1 MMATQLS
8 TQRSLM
14 ITSSPGF
21 NCCGGTQ
28 HTGFYNLDSSLQ
40 LSFCGL
46 FVFMLLLDMYV
57 LQQWLTQ
64 QCNRLKSEKKY
75 AISGSP
81 QRAKCYV
88 SINFLPGSEEAESE
102 DNFSK
107 TTLFSIQI
115 CCNTFQFQITVA
127 RVLVSLLK
135 NNYIFAPGLKN
146 GKK

>member
-1 MMATQLS
+1 MKNLVKIVSRNPALYHFKSQLLVLES
-8 TQRSLM
+8 PRCDLIPHHRHDDVLVVVNLRMVFFQPHFPLPEDKMIDNDGPHSYLLKRSLM

-64 QCNRLKSEKKY
+64 QSNRLKFEKDT
-75 AISGSP
+75 I
-81 QRAKCYV
+81 
-88 SINFLPGSEEAESE
+88 
-102 DNFSK
+102 
-107 TTLFSIQI
+107 
-115 CCNTFQFQITVA
+115 
-127 RVLVSLLK
+127 
-135 NNYIFAPGLKN
+135 
-146 GKK
+146 

>member
-64 QCNRLKSEKKY
+64 QCNRLKSEKIVQFQEALKGLNVTFQS
-75 AISGSP
+75 ISCLALKRLRVKIIF
-81 QRAKCYV
+81 QK
-88 SINFLPGSEEAESE
+88 
-102 DNFSK
+102 K
-107 TTLFSIQI
+107 TLFSKQI

-127 RVLVSLLK
+127 RVSLLK
-135 NNYIFAPGLKN
+135 NNYIFSPGLKN
-146 GKK
+146 GKN